1 MQREARREADRPSQ
15 AFSGVIARVPVSG
28 VQEWRAA
35 SSRGHYGRRPL
46 PAAGQPTT
54 TAITRMVEK
63 MASRRVGTA
72 PFSSKLLASGTGGDT
87 LRAANNGISS
97 SFGREFIEAF
107 RA

>member
-1 MQREARREADRPSQ
+1 
-15 AFSGVIARVPVSG
+15 VPVSG

-35 SSRGHYGRRPL
+35 SRGHYGRRPL
-46 PAAGQPTT
+46 PQPM
-54 TAITRMVEK
+54 MVMMEK
-63 MASRRVGTA
+63 MANRRVGTA
-72 PFSSKLLASGTGGDT
+72 PFSSKLLASGTGDT